1 MASHAY
7 HLVCLAQEKAETQD
21 KIDEALKKLAVEETE
36 LEGLQSAVA
45 VMKNSNV
52 KYRASTFGIGQVD
65 DSGCEELRALRD
77 QAGGNCSFQ
86 RTFNCKY
93 VPEKNVNFGRFA
105 KQRTVWRGYD
115 TRRRE
120 GSPPRGRWKPDCKS
134 ARATSRRPGRGTR
147 REVSGLTTSRRR

>member
-52 KYRASTFGIGQVD
+52 KYRADTFGVGHVD
-65 DSGCEELRALRD
+65 DGGCEELRAQRE
-77 QAGGNCSFQ
+77 QARSQSALQ
-86 RTFNCKY
+86 RY
-93 VPEKNVNFGRFA
+93 PENK
-105 KQRTVWRGYD
+105 
-115 TRRRE
+115 RE
-120 GSPPRGRWKPDCKS
+120 C
-134 ARATSRRPGRGTR
+134 
-147 REVSGLTTSRRR
+147 